1 MPRARC
7 VAFGQRSRHGR
18 DDRDRDGRN
27 ERARQIEDRLAEII
41 DALGRIRRIG
51 RPRKRA
57 GEPAHI
63 DHRVEQIDDLQA
75 RRAERDGD
83 GDDEQLLHGLA
94 GGLGLSPA
102 LPQDLVGLA
111 ELNAQIHDRH
121 DAARRHAEDA
131 ARSRI
136 DETAGLLEHQIRAA
150 EAKDH
155 ADHGLIDLTDGGRGH
170 VALALEEAPVG
181 RDDADEQHARRQ
193 RRDGRPRIFIRRD
206 HDGQRLAEYEHHKRP
221 DDADGQEDL
230 HGDGV
235 DLADLRVILQRL
247 RLRDHPADGD
257 GQARRGDHEQHG
269 VDVIGR
275 GEIAVVCL
283 ADEAVERDFEEH
295 ADDLDDHRRQRQHR
309 RTGQEILLLRCLF
322 FQHSSVLSVGISCA
336 LLQKYAA

>member
-1 MPRARC
+1 MARA
-7 VAFGQRSRHGR
+7 VGIAAGQGGGHGR
-18 DDRDRDGRN
+18 DDGDGDGRD
-27 ERARQIEDRLAEII
+27 ERAGEIEDRLAEII

-83 GDDEQLLHGLA
+83 GNDEQLLHGLA

-131 ARSRI
+131 AGRRV
-136 DETAGLLEHQIRAA
+136 DETAGLFEHQVRAA
-150 EAKDH
+150 EAEDH
-155 ADHGLIDLTDGGRGH
+155 ADHGLIDLADGRRGH
-170 VALALEEAPVG
+170 VALPLEEAAVG

-206 HDGQRLAEYEHHKRP
+206 HDGQRLAEYEHHKRS
-221 DDADGQEDL
+221 DHTNGQEDL

-235 DLADLRVILQRL
+235 DFADLRVILQRL
-247 RLRDHPADGD
+247 RL
-257 GQARRGDHEQHG
+257 
-269 VDVIGR
+269 
-275 GEIAVVCL
+275 
-283 ADEAVERDFEEH
+283 
-295 ADDLDDHRRQRQHR
+295 
-309 RTGQEILLLRCLF
+309 
-322 FQHSSVLSVGISCA
+322 
-336 LLQKYAA
+336 

>member
-1 MPRARC
+1 MPRARG
-7 VAFGQRSRHGR
+7 VVFGQRSRHGR

-63 DHRVEQIDDLQA
+63 DHRVKQIDDLQA

-111 ELNAQIHDRH
+111 ELDAQIHDRH

-150 EAKDH
+150 EAEDH

-206 HDGQRLAEYEHHKRP
+206 HDGQRLAEHEHHERS
-221 DDADGQEDL
+221 DHADGQEDL

-257 GQARRGDHEQHG
+257 GQARRGDHQQDVVH
-269 VDVIGR
+269 VIGR
-275 GEIAVVCL
+275 VEIAEAPLLQNVL
-283 ADEAVERDFEEH
+283 QGDLIDEAEQLDNDGRGGQDRH
-295 ADDLDDHRRQRQHR
+295 ALQKA
-309 RTGQEILLLRCLF
+309 LLSGCLF
-322 FQHSSVLSVGISCA
+322 AAHACASGSSEKTLGIA
-336 LLQKYAA
+336 